1 MVSLPV
7 GAFKGLHRGILIM
20 KPSYLLLHKKGE
32 LSERV
37 ENALRLLESCGL
49 CPRECGVNRLKN
61 ETGYC
66 KTGRI
71 ARIASYNAHFG
82 EESPLVGTHGSGT
95 IFISSC
101 NLLCS
106 FCQNYE
112 ISHLREGVE
121 TEPVQM
127 AAMMIQLKEMGC
139 HNINFVTPTHVIPQI
154 LEALI
159 IALDRGL
166 DIPLVYNS
174 GGYDKP
180 ETLAILDG
188 IFDIYMPDFKFWDG
202 KWSDRYCHAPDY
214 KERAAAAI
222 REMHRQTGDLIMDD
236 NGIAVKGLLIRHLVM
251 PNNVAGTADIMDFI
265 AKEIS
270 DNCYVN
276 VMDQYR
282 PCGNAMV
289 DEFINRRL
297 YSNEFKMAIEKAR
310 EAGLIRL
317 DQKDRH
323 RLVFRL

>member
-1 MVSLPV
+1 
-7 GAFKGLHRGILIM
+7 M
-20 KPSYLLLHKKGE
+20 KPSYLELHRKGE
-32 LSERV
+32 LLKKAR
-37 ENALRLLESCGL
+37 NALRLLESCRL

-66 KTGRI
+66 KTGRT

-82 EESPLVGTHGSGT
+82 EESSLVGTHGSGT

-112 ISHLREGVE
+112 ISHLREGAE
-121 TEPVQM
+121 TGPAQM
-127 AAMMIQLKEMGC
+127 AGMMIHLKEMGC
-139 HNINFVTPTHVIPQI
+139 HNINFVTPTHVVPQI
-154 LEALI
+154 LEALL
-159 IALDRGL
+159 IAVDRGL

-180 ETLAILDG
+180 ETLEILDG

-251 PNNVAGTADIMDFI
+251 PNNVAGTADIMNFI

-282 PCGNAMV
+282 PCGNAAC
-289 DEFINRRL
+289 DDFINRRL
-297 YSNEFKMAIEKAR
+297 YSNEFKLAIEKAR

-317 DQKDRH
+317 DQKDRY
-323 RLVFRL
+323 R

>member
-1 MVSLPV
+1 
-7 GAFKGLHRGILIM
+7 M
-20 KPSYLLLHKKGE
+20 KPSYLELHRKGE
-32 LSERV
+32 LLKRARK
-37 ENALRLLESCGL
+37 ALRLLESCTL

-66 KTGRI
+66 KTGRV

-82 EESPLVGTHGSGT
+82 EELPLVGIHGSGT

-112 ISHLREGVE
+112 ISHLREGAE
-121 TEPVQM
+121 MEPAQM

-139 HNINFVTPTHVIPQI
+139 HNINFVTPTHVVPQI

-159 IALDRGL
+159 IAVDRGL

-222 REMHRQTGDLIMDD
+222 REMHRQTGDLMMDD
-236 NGIAVKGLLIRHLVM
+236 KGVAVKGLLIRHLVM

-270 DNCYVN
+270 EYCYVN

-282 PCGNAMV
+282 PCGNAAS
-289 DEFINRRL
+289 DDFINRRL
-297 YSNEFKMAIEKAR
+297 YSNEFKLAIEKAR

-317 DQKDRH
+317 DQKDRY
-323 RLVFRL
+323 RVVFRL

>member
-1 MVSLPV
+1 
-7 GAFKGLHRGILIM
+7 M
-20 KPSYLLLHKKGE
+20 KPSYLELHRKGE
-32 LSERV
+32 LLKKAR
-37 ENALRLLESCGL
+37 NALRLLESCRL

-66 KTGRI
+66 KTGRT

-112 ISHLREGVE
+112 ISHLREGAE
-121 TEPVQM
+121 TGPAQM
-127 AAMMIQLKEMGC
+127 AGMMIHLKEMGC
-139 HNINFVTPTHVIPQI
+139 HNINFVTPTHVVPQI
-154 LEALI
+154 LEALL
-159 IALDRGL
+159 IAVDRGL

-180 ETLAILDG
+180 ETLEILDG

-251 PNNVAGTADIMDFI
+251 PNNVAGTADIMNFI

-282 PCGNAMV
+282 PCGNAAC
-289 DEFINRRL
+289 DDFINRRL
-297 YSNEFKMAIEKAR
+297 YSNEFKLAIEKAR

-317 DQKDRH
+317 DQKDRY
-323 RLVFRL
+323 R